1 MSKRTDY
8 NEVAEKVDYPKV
20 EKALQQLTERK
31 PTRKRKT
38 AADILEPLR
47 EQLLALHRKGWSSSQ
62 LVAELKNSGVPV
74 SPARFRECLSHWT
87 GNGKGAAKSR
97 TNRRNKSVG
106 ANVPPSTPA
115 TQFAPSKSAPA
126 AGQTGFKL
134 TQP

>member
-20 EKALQQLTERK
+20 EKALQQLAERK

-62 LVAELKNSGVPV
+62 LVNELKASGVPV

-87 GNGKGAAKSR
+87 NNGNGAAKPR
-97 TNRRNKSVG
+97 TNRRKKTDG
-106 ANVPPSTPA
+106 DNVPPTTPA
-115 TQFAPSKSAPA
+115 TQVAPSKGAPA

-134 TQP
+134 AQP